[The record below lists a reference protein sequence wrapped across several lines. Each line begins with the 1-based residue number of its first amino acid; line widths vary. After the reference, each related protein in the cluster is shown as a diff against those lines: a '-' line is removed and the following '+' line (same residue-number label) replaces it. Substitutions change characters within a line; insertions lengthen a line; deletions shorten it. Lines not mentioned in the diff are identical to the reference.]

1 MKIVLAAVF
10 LAAIGCRSSR
20 EINVE
25 LVSAQLIRID
35 TIYRYSGEPKQ
46 LLRWRDVDNIE
57 YVSIVAMNKKY
68 PLGLTLNVLR
78 QR

>member
-1 MKIVLAAVF
+1 MKVVLAAVL
-10 LAAIGCRSSR
+10 LAAVGCRSGR
-20 EINVE
+20 EISVE
-25 LVSAQLIRID
+25 LVSAQLIKID

>member
-1 MKIVLAAVF
+1 MKIL
-10 LAAIGCRSSR
+10 LAAIALAVVGCRSSR

-25 LVSAQLIRID
+25 LVSAQLVKID

-57 YVSIVAMNKKY
+57 YVSIVAMNKKF